1 MKIWKSYYFS
11 SFSKITEHL
20 VYILIH
26 NVHFLFD
33 IKNNPERK
41 EGTINTFLDEETE
54 F

>member
-11 SFSKITEHL
+11 SFSKITEYL
-20 VYILIH
+20 VYILIQ
-26 NVHFLFD
+26 NAHFLD

-41 EGTINTFLDEETE
+41 EGIINTFLDEEIE